1 MNESPSSFVASS
13 SAHLQIESNDKSNIN
28 VAMARGPFKDRLW
41 YFHANFKS
49 GIEMVKKSP
58 AKDLHVI
65 IATSPTILAKE
76 LFTNTQMCTSN
87 MCI

>member
-1 MNESPSSFVASS
+1 MWQWRVAS
-13 SAHLQIESNDKSNIN
+13 LKTGCGIYG
-28 VAMARGPFKDRLW
+28 V
-41 YFHANFKS
+41 NFKS

-76 LFTNTQMCTSN
+76 LFTN
-87 MCI
+87 I